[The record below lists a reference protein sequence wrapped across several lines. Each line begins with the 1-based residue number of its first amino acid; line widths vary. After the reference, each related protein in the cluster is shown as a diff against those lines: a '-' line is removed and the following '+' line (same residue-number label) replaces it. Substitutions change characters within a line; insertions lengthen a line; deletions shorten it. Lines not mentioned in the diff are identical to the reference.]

1 MIFYYYTFPISRTI
15 CHLISQFYI
24 FIVSNLRWN
33 FWKFMKISHQALLV
47 QIYGKEEPSSTTS
60 GTLIIRELG
69 RVGNAML
76 TNKFSFAKKK
86 DNNNPLR

>member
-60 GTLIIRELG
+60 GTVIIRELG

-76 TNKFSFAKKK
+76 ANKFSFAKKK